1 MESGFCSIIHDD
13 TLIEKTIINIFIR
26 YFHIFGNGDTIYIF
40 FHIASMDLDF
50 SFLIAH
56 CYKLPLLR
64 KTTEQV

>member
-26 YFHIFGNGDTIYIF
+26 YFHIFWQCRYYLYF